1 MIIIIS
7 RPCLAMLRHLRW
19 SGSASLRLLCSALL
33 WSLMR
38 LVLTPFS
45 LSLRGMRSSATNK
58 VIGAKDHASV
68 QINVAIV
75 SSASVLWRAVT
86 GLDWRVVALREVLC
100 VV

>member
-1 MIIIIS
+1 
-7 RPCLAMLRHLRW
+7 
-19 SGSASLRLLCSALL
+19 
-33 WSLMR
+33 
-38 LVLTPFS
+38 
-45 LSLRGMRSSATNK
+45 MRSSATNK